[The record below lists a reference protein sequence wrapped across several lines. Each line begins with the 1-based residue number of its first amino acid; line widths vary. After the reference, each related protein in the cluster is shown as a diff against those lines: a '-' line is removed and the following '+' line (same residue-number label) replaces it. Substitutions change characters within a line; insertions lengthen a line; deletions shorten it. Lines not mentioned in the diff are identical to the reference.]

1 MENTSDKVVEF
12 GTNEITVKE
21 FMNGSEK
28 GLIVLSDYDQAKA
41 NLLDLKTKFEARVN
55 ELVKVEILST
65 SEINELSQ
73 IRRELR
79 EPRYL
84 LQNIQKNNISVFE
97 GYKKND
103 KAKLNDLIALNE
115 SLESLA
121 DEKIKAEET
130 RKKEEKEAELRKEQE
145 RIDGIKRNID
155 KIESDAVGLIQSMSF
170 EKIKDVTE
178 SVETL
183 INTDFDFEEFDIL
196 FEQMKSRVVQALLD
210 KTNDIKDRE
219 NQRLENIRLKD
230 EADKREAEIAKEKA
244 EREANEK
251 EQKQKMFEIRKNRL
265 AEIHIL
271 FDVERDY
278 FRHSDGFVSLDKSEV
293 FEADAID
300 FETIISD
307 AKNSIAK
314 EKSRIDQEA
323 AENAD
328 RERLSLEAKK
338 KAEKENKSRQKRL
351 ANDKEIISKSF
362 EVYFAD
368 LHLDTDNI
376 ETKEFIERA
385 NAKVLKLKNELL
397 TELNE
402 L

>member
-1 MENTSDKVVEF
+1 MENSNEKIVEF

-41 NLLDLKTKFEARVN
+41 NLLDLKAKYEARVS

-65 SEINELSQ
+65 AQMDELTQ

-130 RKKEEKEAELRKEQE
+130 RKKEAKEAEQRKEQE
-145 RIDGIKRNID
+145 RIDGIKS
-155 KIESDAVGLIQSMSF
+155 KINQIETDAFGLIQSMSF
-170 EKIKDVTE
+170 EKIKEVTE

-183 INTDFDFEEFDIL
+183 INPDFDFEEYDIL
-196 FEQMKSRVVQALLD
+196 FEQAKSRIVQALLD

-219 NQRLENIRLKD
+219 AQRLENILLKE

-244 EREANEK
+244 ERESKEK
-251 EQKQKMFEIRKNRL
+251 EQKQKIFEIRKSRL
-265 AEIHIL
+265 AEVEIL
-271 FDVERDY
+271 YDVERDY
-278 FRHSDGFVSLDKSEV
+278 FRHIDGLVSFEKESV

-300 FETIISD
+300 FEQIISD
-307 AKNSIAK
+307 AKQSITK
-314 EKSRIDQEA
+314 EKARIQKEA
-323 AENAD
+323 DEKAE
-328 RERLSLEAKK
+328 RERLDSEAKK
-338 KAEKENKSRQKRL
+338 KAEKENKARQKRL
-351 ANDKEIISKSF
+351 AKDKEIISKSF
-362 EVYFAD
+362 EVYFSD

-385 NAKVLKLKNELL
+385 NVKVQNLKNELL